1 MYALPPAVFEGH
13 ERHVTGIS
21 CPECAGVLEVQREG
35 HGNLRF
41 LCRVGH
47 TLSVDELLV
56 AKEDKIETDMWAT
69 VRAHEEL
76 VVLLQ
81 DLEVYARRHGR
92 TQIGGPHGDR
102 ITQARDHAQRIR
114 AILDEKRPVDLSGM
128 GDLAAPPASLSL

>member
-1 MYALPPAVFEGH
+1 
-13 ERHVTGIS
+13 
-21 CPECAGVLEVQREG
+21 
-35 HGNLRF
+35 
-41 LCRVGH
+41 
-47 TLSVDELLV
+47 
-56 AKEDKIETDMWAT
+56 MWAT

-81 DLEVYARRHGR
+81 DLGVYARRHGR

-102 ITQARDHAQRIR
+102 MTQARDHAQRIR

>member
-1 MYALPPAVFEGH
+1 MYALPPSVFEGH

-41 LCRVGH
+41 VCRVGH
-47 TLSVDELLV
+47 ALSVDELLG
-56 AKEDKIETDMWAT
+56 AKEDKIENDMWAT

-76 VVLLQ
+76 VVLLE
-81 DLEVYARRHGR
+81 DLEVYARRYGR

-102 ITQARDHAQRIR
+102 ISQARELAERIR
-114 AILDEKRPVDLSGM
+114 AILDETRPVDLAGT
-128 GDLAAPPASLSL
+128 GDLAAPPASLEL